1 MRFFIVWLLLNI
13 ICSIFVYA
21 QQTAVTPGAE
31 KKTSVDSSSR
41 PSISSV
47 DAIDQKRLE
56 FVQDSLLML
65 YLIPDPNREN
75 KFLTE
80 LLKSGFASL
89 TTFPTSSP
97 TPRAV
102 LKTGS
107 IRYSRPPWI
116 VVTIIGLLL
125 YTAALNLLFNKE
137 IKGVLQSFYNKQ
149 ILAQVD
155 KDSAGINSWAFI
167 GLFLL
172 FSLSLGLVIYQLTA
186 YKNYQ
191 RLSPS
196 VQGFHLF
203 IIISFGVCIVLSL
216 KFLLLKLIGII
227 FDINRLVSQYITII
241 NLTYF
246 NISFLLLIVAICFS
260 LLAQPFIPYL
270 LNITIFLVVTIFAW
284 QYIGNSVNVISNF
297 RFHKFYLFIY
307 LCALEI
313 SPILILIKALDI

>member
-1 MRFFIVWLLLNI
+1 VHAR
-13 ICSIFVYA
+13 
-21 QQTAVTPGAE
+21 QTPVSVVAE
-31 KKTSVDSSSR
+31 KKAGHIHGLA
-41 PSISSV
+41 PSISSM
-47 DAIDQKRLE
+47 DSAAIVNQKHIE
-56 FVQDSLLML
+56 FVEDSIAMSFLV
-65 YLIPDPNREN
+65 PDPKREN

-80 LLKSGFASL
+80 LFKSGRASL
-89 TTFPTSSP
+89 TTIPK
-97 TPRAV
+97 TP
-102 LKTGS
+102 LKPKQFLNTGN
-107 IRYSRPPWI
+107 IRNSRKPWVI
-116 VVTIIGLLL
+116 ATIIGLLL
-125 YTAALNLLFNKE
+125 YTAILNLLFNKE

-149 ILAQVD
+149 IISQVD

-172 FSLSLGLVIYQLTA
+172 FSLSLGLVIYQLTV
-186 YKNYQ
+186 YKNYE
-191 RLSPS
+191 RINFAID
-196 VQGFHLF
+196 GFHLF
-203 IIISFGVCIVLSL
+203 LIISIGVCIVLSL
-216 KFLLLKLIGII
+216 KFLLLKLIGVI
-227 FDINRLVSQYITII
+227 FDVDRLVSQYITII

-270 LNITIFLVVTIFAW
+270 LNTTLLLVVAIFAW

>member
-1 MRFFIVWLLLNI
+1 MICGNLVRGQQAPAAAVSENKTIQNAQNLIADSITVIKEKHLAI
-13 ICSIFVYA
+13 I
-21 QQTAVTPGAE
+21 
-31 KKTSVDSSSR
+31 
-41 PSISSV
+41 
-47 DAIDQKRLE
+47 
-56 FVQDSLLML
+56 QDSIAML
-65 YLIPDPNREN
+65 YLVPDPNREN

-80 LLKSGFASL
+80 LLKSGF
-89 TTFPTSSP
+89 TTVTILPTAQP
-97 TPRAV
+97 KPRAV
-102 LKTGS
+102 LKTGN
-107 IRYSRPPWI
+107 IRNSRQAW
-116 VVTIIGLLL
+116 VVATIIGLLL

-149 ILAQVD
+149 ILSQVD
-155 KDSAGINSWAFI
+155 KDSAGINLWAFI

-172 FSLSLGLVIYQLTA
+172 FSLSLGLVIYQLIV

-191 RLSPS
+191 KLSLS
-196 VQGFHLF
+196 IDGFHLF
-203 IIISFGVCIVLSL
+203 IIISIGVCIVLSL

-270 LNITIFLVVTIFAW
+270 LNTTILFVVAIFAW
-284 QYIGNSVNVISNF
+284 QYIGNSVSVISNF